1 MVLRLGHIGVLCLLT
16 TGKYWKIVRTVVYAA
31 GVGGKNSAMDGRDAH
46 EVDRAVPM
54 VRNGESNEAI
64 VKERNYEAQ
73 RCSG

>member
-1 MVLRLGHIGVLCLLT
+1 MIPRLRCISYQEVLCLLT

-54 VRNGESNEAI
+54 VRGI
-64 VKERNYEAQ
+64 
-73 RCSG
+73 